1 MQQRHEYQAIQ
12 SLWKRSPNTYKCVNL
27 GKDLPVGG
35 HCVHDVMDTLSI
47 QAIGCSIEIR
57 RSDVDRL
64 KMPKTIVPEMALNF
78 AATDRTLA
86 IIKNAKRIVLWQ
98 DVHTR

>member
-1 MQQRHEYQAIQ
+1 M
-12 SLWKRSPNTYKCVNL
+12 
-27 GKDLPVGG
+27 
-35 HCVHDVMDTLSI
+35 HDIVDTLSI

-57 RSDVDRL
+57 RGDVDRL

-98 DVHTR
+98 RVHMR